1 MRAICWP
8 IGRSLIRL
16 AAVGMVVA
24 GVLSPNGAHR
34 GAARAEDKPAAASPE
49 PAGAAKGQDVD
60 GDPLPAGVVARLGTR
75 RFRTDSLP
83 VAMTY
88 LADGKTLLQITGGK
102 WYGGMSY
109 GTLQYRDP
117 LSGRLLREKQFSDN
131 PPPQFACVSVAGNF
145 FATSRSTLDAARN
158 WINFLEVYD
167 LSSGTQKMQ
176 TIVPGRGGDRNHLAL
191 SPDGK
196 AIALGERSLHVID
209 IASQKEIAQKDFVGG
224 EMTSLAFSPDGA
236 KLAIGGPGMVLIW
249 SWAAKEKPL
258 SIAIP
263 HDQGSSASRVA
274 AVVFSPDGTAVAV
287 GNNDHG
293 SKGVT
298 LYDAANGEILRSFT
312 VPGVTRW
319 YFRTVEFSP
328 NGKLL
333 AANIE
338 DNSGNGVALWD
349 VATGKLVRR
358 LFGLFGD
365 AYFLAFSPDS
375 RQLAAAG
382 AWRAA
387 MCVWNLETFA
397 PLGADLHGHV
407 LPPNTIRFLP
417 DDRRLVTAG
426 DDYTIRLWNLADSR
440 QERLMVHVREAGTHD
455 SGIRGMD
462 LSPDGKYIVS
472 SSFDETVRLW
482 ETATGREVYRLPG
495 HGHSGGHRAVRFTPD
510 SKQFASFGDDLR
522 VYVWDVATGKATNE
536 FFARPAGLKTDPDP
550 LGNPPFSG
558 FGAQPTLEAACFS
571 SDASVLYL
579 LLDSIRRFSVRTGEE
594 LPKIENPGGTAGRI
608 AISPDNR
615 YVLWNAHGKWE
626 SAAPKNGID
635 SQDVVKNHP
644 VELRS
649 LPDGK
654 LVTKL
659 DLPGTWDDVIEF
671 SPDSSLVAMAVIAD
685 RYRIELR
692 KIPDLSEVARIELPS
707 RAWAVEFSHSGKLL
721 ATSISDSTVLIW
733 DLDHLPTTKKPK

>member
-1 MRAICWP
+1 MRAIRCP
-8 IGRSLIRL
+8 LGRSLNW
-16 AAVGMVVA
+16 VVSLGILVNT
-24 GVLSPNGAHR
+24 GVLSPSL
-34 GAARAEDKPAAASPE
+34 RAEDKLVAPDSE
-49 PAGAAKGQDVD
+49 PADAAKGQDVD

-102 WYGGMSY
+102 WYGGISS
-109 GTLQYRDP
+109 GALQYRDP
-117 LSGRLLREKQFSDN
+117 LSGRLLREKQFSDGQ
-131 PPPQFACVSVAGNF
+131 PPQLACVSVAGNV

-158 WINFLEVYD
+158 WINFLGVFD
-167 LSSGTQKMQ
+167 LSSAARKIQM
-176 TIVPGRGGDRNHLAL
+176 IVPGRGVDHNRLAL
-191 SPDGK
+191 SPDGRTL
-196 AIALGERSLHVID
+196 ALGERSLHVIEV
-209 IASQKEIAQKDFVGG
+209 ASQKEIAQKDFVGG
-224 EMTSLAFSPDGA
+224 EITSLAFSPDGA

-249 SWAAKEKPL
+249 TWAAKEKPL

-298 LYDAANGEILRSFT
+298 LYDAANGEMLRSFA
-312 VPGVTRW
+312 VPGVDRW
-319 YFRTVEFSP
+319 YFRAVEFSP

-333 AANIE
+333 VANIE

-382 AWRAA
+382 AWRAT

-397 PLGADLHGHV
+397 PVGADLQGHV
-407 LPPNTIRFLP
+407 QPPNTIRFSP
-417 DDRRLVTAG
+417 DDRQLATAS
-426 DDYTIRLWNLADSR
+426 DDSTIRVWNLADSR
-440 QERLMVHVREAGTHD
+440 QERVLTHVREPGTHN
-455 SGIRGMD
+455 SWIRAMD

-495 HGHSGGHRAVRFTPD
+495 HGHSGGHRAVRFTLD
-510 SKQFASFGDDLR
+510 SKQFASWGDDMR
-522 VYVWDVATGKATNE
+522 VYLWDVATGKAVKE
-536 FFARPAGLKTDPDP
+536 FAAKPSGITGSDPFEDRPA
-550 LGNPPFSG
+550 PFSG
-558 FGAQPTLEAACFS
+558 PGARTPLEAACFS
-571 SDASVLYL
+571 NDASVLFL
-579 LLDSIRRFSVRTGEE
+579 LLDGIRRFAVRSGEE
-594 LPKIENPGGTAGRI
+594 LPKIDCPDGMACRI
-608 AISPDNR
+608 AVSPDNR

-626 SAAPKNGID
+626 SAAPKKGID
-635 SQDVVKNHP
+635 SRDVVKNHP

-654 LVTKL
+654 LATKL

-671 SPDSSLVAMAVIAD
+671 SPDCSLVALAVID
-685 RYRIELR
+685 DHHRIELR
-692 KIPDLSEVARIELPS
+692 KVPDLSEVARIELPS

-721 ATSISDSTVLIW
+721 AASISDSTVLVW
-733 DLDHLPTTKKPK
+733 DLDHLPPTKKPE